1 MLWYDVII
9 TMNDLKG
16 VMDMSTLEKTIN
28 LLNDL
33 PENEVEIIYSYVRFI
48 SSQHEERKKPRN
60 RLRIFLI
67 ILLVFYRIQGKLPNN
82 ITMKGLQKNMTLL
95 IDTNILLDMV
105 FKRPNCEKVKKPFF
119 H

>member
-48 SSQHEERKKPRN
+48 S
-60 RLRIFLI
+60 
-67 ILLVFYRIQGKLPNN
+67 
-82 ITMKGLQKNMTLL
+82 
-95 IDTNILLDMV
+95 
-105 FKRPNCEKVKKPFF
+105 
-119 H
+119 

>member
-1 MLWYDVII
+1 MPCISHVLWYDVII

-48 SSQHEERKKPRN
+48 SSQHEERKKATESIED
-60 RLRIFLI
+60 IF
-67 ILLVFYRIQGKLPNN
+67 NN
-82 ITMKGLQKNMTLL
+82 IVGVLPDTGKTAKQYHDERIAEKYEN
-95 IDTNILLDMV
+95 ID
-105 FKRPNCEKVKKPFF
+105 
-119 H
+119 